1 MLDAVTG
8 QEVKLGE
15 VKMSLMGLGIIPIRR
30 CIVQAYATTADFDGK
45 LFTSANRNMAFYSYY
60 ASAYDGWG
68 GIGLSQMYDMNAA
81 TATSKQQFSVWA
93 DGGANGTDTFAVC
106 YDSNSPT
113 EM

>member
-1 MLDAVTG
+1 
-8 QEVKLGE
+8 
-15 VKMSLMGLGIIPIRR
+15 
-30 CIVQAYATTADFDGK
+30 
-45 LFTSANRNMAFYSYY
+45 
-60 ASAYDGWG
+60 
-68 GIGLSQMYDMNAA
+68 MNAA